1 MQYRMQMIM
10 PVFIDDVD
18 YVLKKVKEIEK
29 DFVKIA

>member
-1 MQYRMQMIM
+1 MIM